1 MPGKGKRRRL
11 RNQQIA
17 REQATRTQNMQN
29 HRTFALHDGPNPL
42 LSGKEDAHVPRN
54 LRFIMDF
61 TAKRERGAGGA
72 EASTSAGASTSAKP
86 GAEKVAVRSEDPAS
100 APASKRA
107 KKGNGKA
114 KAEPEFQLSKDKA
127 ARDGKVKLERTK
139 AQGKKKKG
147 YLQLRKEKKLEKKQR
162 KKQAMQDDE
171 DADLKYDERK
181 FFDEVAYEPPQLAM
195 QKSKEFYSAKK
206 AGRKQK

>member
-29 HRTFALHDGPNPL
+29 RRMFALHDGPNPL

-61 TAKRERGAGGA
+61 TAKRERGAGSA
-72 EASTSAGASTSAKP
+72 EASTSAKP
-86 GAEKVAVRSEDPAS
+86 GAEKVAARREDPAS

-107 KKGNGKA
+107 KKANGKA

-127 ARDGKVKLERTK
+127 ARDGKVRLERTK

-147 YLQLRKEKKLEKKQR
+147 YLQLRKEKKLEKKLR

>member
-29 HRTFALHDGPNPL
+29 RRMFALHDGPNPL

-61 TAKRERGAGGA
+61 TAKRERGAWGA
-72 EASTSAGASTSAKP
+72 EASTSAKP
-86 GAEKVAVRSEDPAS
+86 GAEKVAARREDPAS

-107 KKGNGKA
+107 KKANGKA

-127 ARDGKVKLERTK
+127 ARDGKVRLERTK

-147 YLQLRKEKKLEKKQR
+147 YLQLRKEKKLEKKLR